1 MFETIM
7 ISTPNITTCHLS
19 KQRHMWTER
28 FCRQLYCEGLCVTE
42 TARAEKLRKKT
53 KKKDRV
59 TIVTKWRRVSIWMS
73 RGWGRET

>member
-7 ISTPNITTCHLS
+7 NSTPNITTCHLP

-28 FCRQLYCEGLCVTE
+28 FHRQLCSEGLCVTE
-42 TARAEKLRKKT
+42 TARPEKLRRKT
-53 KKKDRV
+53 KKDPV
-59 TIVTKWRRVSIWMS
+59 SILTKQERISIWMS